1 MGASGKSL
9 SRQLV
14 AITLVSLLALVGLF
28 AVVLHSERS
37 LLLQDRQEKV
47 RSLVEV
53 AVGVVAGFEQE
64 ARAGRLTA
72 EAAQAAAKAALR
84 SMRYDKTEYFWI
96 NDLGRPF
103 PVMVMHPTVPALEGQ
118 VLDAERFNKAVSAQ
132 EGVTGS
138 RTALERKNLFVAFV
152 DVVTRAGDGYVEY
165 LWPKPKAG
173 GGVTE
178 ELYPKLSYV
187 RKFEPWGWIIGTG
200 IYVDDVD
207 RMFREAAVTFL
218 AWGLGIGAVIVIPLI
233 LLRRSLFRLLGGEPR
248 EAVAAVRRIAGGDL
262 TAAVPVAAGDTD
274 SLLASMDGMQAQLR
288 SMIGE
293 VIGGADGMSRDAAK
307 LLETA
312 EQVLARSQQQSEA
325 AQAIAAAVEQMS
337 VSIDQIAQNARD
349 AHGLAAESG
358 ALADQGGTVIQQA
371 SEEIHRLATA
381 VNGSSGQIREL
392 ERHSDEISSV
402 VNVIK
407 EIADQTN
414 LLALNAAIEAAR
426 AGEQGRGFAV
436 VADEVRKLAERTTA
450 STNEI
455 GGTIARIQE
464 GTHGAVASMDR
475 GVEQATVGVTLAG
488 DAGAAIQHIR
498 EGAQR
503 VIEVVNAISESIREQ
518 SAASNEIANRIENI
532 AHMTEES
539 AGEMAGTTAAAR
551 DLQQTAATLR
561 QSVGRFRLG

>member
-1 MGASGKSL
+1 MGASRNTL

-14 AITLVSLLALVGLF
+14 AITLLSLLALAGLF
-28 AVVLHSERS
+28 TVVLYSERS
-37 LLLQDRQEKV
+37 LLLQDRREKV
-47 RSLVEV
+47 RSLVEA
-53 AVGVVAGFEQE
+53 AVGLVAGYEQE
-64 ARAGRLTA
+64 ARAGRLSP
-72 EAAQAAAKAALR
+72 EAAQAAAKSALR
-84 SMRYDKTEYFWI
+84 GMRYDKTEYFWI
-96 NDLGRPF
+96 NDLGRPY
-103 PVMVMHPTVPALEGQ
+103 PVMVMHPTVPALEGK

-132 EGVTGS
+132 EGAAGT
-138 RTALERKNLFVAFV
+138 RTALDRKNLFVAFV
-152 DVVTRAGDGYVEY
+152 DVATRAGDGYVEY

-187 RKFEPWGWIIGTG
+187 KKFEPWGWIIGTG

-207 RMFREAAVTFL
+207 QMFREAALTFL
-218 AWGLGIGAVIVIPLI
+218 AWGLAIGAVIVVPLI

-248 EAVAAVRRIAGGDL
+248 EALAAVRRIAAGDL

-274 SLLASMDGMQAQLR
+274 SLLASMEAMQGQLR
-288 SMIGE
+288 AMIGE
-293 VIGGADGMSRDAAK
+293 IIHGADGMSRDAAN
-307 LLETA
+307 LLATA

-349 AHGLAAESG
+349 AHGLAAEAG
-358 ALADQGGTVIQQA
+358 ALADQGGTVIHQA
-371 SEEIHRLATA
+371 STEIHHLATA

-464 GTHGAVASMDR
+464 GTHGAVSSMDH
-475 GVEQATVGVTLAG
+475 GVDQATVGVNLAS
-488 DAGAAIQHIR
+488 DAGAAILRIR

-551 DLQQTAATLR
+551 DLQRTADALR
-561 QSVGRFRLG
+561 QTVGRFRTG